1 MMMMMMMINTW
12 LVGGKP
18 LWCQLAILWAWPP
31 TIGTRDYRSGRDL
44 KSVNN
49 KSSASVTSQRGLIE
63 MSECR
68 QWLEERFLSIQRDE
82 LSKSEGI
89 MHIVII
95 IIMHIR
101 ILRIDNF
108 IKSLLWQY
116 AGNFFL
122 PMLRNSNSGVPEF
135 LPVES
140 GNQKCVN
147 LESWFSVESG
157 IQLKESGIRN
167 PTKDWNPES
176 KFHWQ
181 ESGIQSLE
189 SGIGSLESTIQEC
202 LGSLIWQ
209 SDLTL
214 SVVYSRLQDKKY
226 GREVFFF
233 YEKGKLIQVD
243 YWSNQER
250 GQLCLFWQLTISSVS
265 IPSWQRFDSSVR
277 RMRCIFPLSN
287 LKRFFICMIPWG

>member
-1 MMMMMMMINTW
+1 M
-12 LVGGKP
+12 
-18 LWCQLAILWAWPP
+18 
-31 TIGTRDYRSGRDL
+31 TIRW
-44 KSVNN
+44 K
-49 KSSASVTSQRGLIE
+49 
-63 MSECR
+63 
-68 QWLEERFLSIQRDE
+68 FLSPHVKKFEFRSPGIFACGIR
-82 LSKSEGI
+82 KSE
-89 MHIVII
+89 MC
-95 IIMHIR
+95 
-101 ILRIDNF
+101 
-108 IKSLLWQY
+108 K
-116 AGNFFL
+116 
-122 PMLRNSNSGVPEF
+122 
-135 LPVES
+135 
-140 GNQKCVN
+140 
-147 LESWFSVESG
+147 SG
-157 IQLKESGIRN
+157 ILVFCRVRNTAQGIRN

-226 GREVFFF
+226 GREVFF
-233 YEKGKLIQVD
+233 YEKGKQIQVD

-250 GQLCLFWQLTISSVS
+250 GQLCLFWQLTISSVL
-265 IPSWQRFDSSVR
+265 IPSWKRFDSFVR

>member
-31 TIGTRDYRSGRDL
+31 TTGTRDYRSGRDL

-68 QWLEERFLSIQRDE
+68 QWLEERFLSIQQDE
-82 LSKSEGI
+82 LSNSEGI
-89 MHIVII
+89 MHIVIT

-108 IKSLLWQY
+108 IKSLLWHY

-122 PMLRNSNSGVPEF
+122 PMWRNPNSGVPNIFACGIRNPEM
-135 LPVES
+135 
-140 GNQKCVN
+140 
-147 LESWFSVESG
+147 FSCKFG
-157 IQLKESGIRN
+157 ILAFCRVWNTALGIRN
-167 PTKDWNPES
+167 PTNHWNQES
-176 KFHWQ
+176 QFHWQ

-189 SGIGSLESTIQEC
+189 SGIRSLESTVQDCLWFPYLPIGLNPLGCVFPLTGQE
-202 LGSLIWQ
+202 IWKR
-209 SDLTL
+209 S
-214 SVVYSRLQDKKY
+214 
-226 GREVFFF
+226 FFD
-233 YEKGKLIQVD
+233 EKGKQIQVD

-250 GQLCLFWQLTISSVS
+250 GHLCLFWQLKISSVL
-265 IPSWQRFDSSVR
+265 IPGWQRFDSSVR

-287 LKRFFICMIPWG
+287 LKRFVICMIPWS